1 MAQQYLDH
9 SRAILTSHRSNF
21 KGGSKGSGIIS
32 LFGYQNEYDL
42 REGYPLADHE
52 ENGHQVHVP

>member
-9 SRAILTSHRSNF
+9 SKAILTSDRSNY
-21 KGGSKGSGIIS
+21 KGGSKGPGIIS

-42 REGYPLADHE
+42 REGYPY
-52 ENGHQVHVP
+52 